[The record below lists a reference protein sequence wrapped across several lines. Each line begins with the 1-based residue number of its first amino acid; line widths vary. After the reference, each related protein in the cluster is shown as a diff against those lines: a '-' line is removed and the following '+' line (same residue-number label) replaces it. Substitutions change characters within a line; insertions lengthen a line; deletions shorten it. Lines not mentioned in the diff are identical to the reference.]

1 MAAICLSGNLIAMS
15 RPHYTEAL
23 SRINILEILAP
34 FAPHVAGTPP
44 LGLDL
49 PTSDIDVLCYAPDPH
64 VFTRAVWD
72 AYSKCE
78 DFSIRQWTGREN
90 PIIASFAAAD
100 WTFELFGQALPV
112 SEQHGWR
119 HFQVERR
126 LLTIGGGPFRE
137 AVMRQRRGGVKTEP
151 AFAATLGLTEGDPYQ
166 ALLEMA
172 GWSDEALAAL
182 LQRLG
187 F

>member
-1 MAAICLSGNLIAMS
+1 MNRA
-15 RPHYTEAL
+15 HYTEAL
-23 SRINILEILAP
+23 RRTNLLAVLAP
-34 FAPHVAGTPP
+34 FDPHVVGTPP

-64 VFTRAVWD
+64 AFTQVVWD
-72 AYSKCE
+72 SYAICN

-100 WTFELFGQALPV
+100 WTLELFGQDLPV
-112 SEQHGWR
+112 SEQHGWK
-119 HFQVERR
+119 HFQVEHR
-126 LLTIGGGPFRE
+126 LLTIGGSPFRA
-137 AVMRQRRGGVKTEP
+137 AVMQLRGDGMKTEP
-151 AFAATLGLTEGDPYQ
+151 SFAAALGLKGSNPYE

-182 LQRLG
+182 LRERG